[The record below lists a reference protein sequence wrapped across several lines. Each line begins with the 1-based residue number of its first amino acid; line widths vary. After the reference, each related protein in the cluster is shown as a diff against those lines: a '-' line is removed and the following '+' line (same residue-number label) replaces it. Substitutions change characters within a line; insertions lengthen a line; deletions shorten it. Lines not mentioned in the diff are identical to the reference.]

1 MDKQT
6 DRILKE
12 MRYAARNSPDRRDRY
27 LFVLSLSW
35 MAQNGKIALIPQG
48 DDPWQ
53 ALVVPTSG
61 ARTAEDLFA
70 ERDDPQ
76 VSRWLNEIPRE
87 PMDKMT
93 ACLLI
98 EMNEAIK
105 IESGEFFDRF
115 SFLLKLTDLAWE
127 GKIRLVPQG
136 DDPWQALVVP
146 VVEQGEEGGRTAEDL
161 FIHRDEPQVSRWL
174 NNLLDRLQSEQ

>member
-12 MRYAARNSPDRRDRY
+12 MRYAARKAPERRDRY

-35 MAQNGKIALIPQG
+35 MAKHGKIVLIPQG

-53 ALVVPTSG
+53 ALVVPTAG
-61 ARTAEDLFA
+61 ARTAEELFA

-76 VSRWLNEIPRE
+76 VSRWLNELPRE
-87 PMDKMT
+87 PVDKMT

-105 IESGEFFDRF
+105 TESPEFFDRF
-115 SFLLKLTDLAWE
+115 FFLLKLTDLAWE

-146 VVEQGEEGGRTAEDL
+146 VEQGEEGARTAEDL
-161 FIHRDEPQVSRWL
+161 FIHRDELQVSKI
-174 NNLLDRLQSEQ
+174 SVASAEQA